1 MVSYLFC
8 GKSKR
13 RLAKTYRNSYLFI
26 YFHPEFLSEKSL
38 PSLSIPWSTESQHA
52 KVAMHN
58 QNNAEHFFLSICS
71 SVDLLW
77 KNKPFKMPAST
88 NISNPYFVIGKQT
101 LNVVY
106 LISCMTFWLLLFW
119 FNYSFYLCCKP
130 PTVKIMN
137 YIFDYKNSELASA
150 QNKYFW
156 LKFKHTRKK
165 ERQTKERRKRFEFWN
180 YHQAIN
186 LYYSNK

>member
-1 MVSYLFC
+1 MSHFTDWY
-8 GKSKR
+8 KSK
-13 RLAKTYRNSYLFI
+13 LSQN
-26 YFHPEFLSEKSL
+26 FHPEFLSEKSL

-77 KNKPFKMPAST
+77 KNKPFKMSAST
-88 NISNPYFVIGKQT
+88 NISNPYFVIEKQT

-137 YIFDYKNSELASA
+137 YIFDYKIQNWHLLRLNIFGSNSSTQE
-150 QNKYFW
+150 
-156 LKFKHTRKK
+156 RKK
-165 ERQTKERRKRFEFWN
+165 DKRKKKKIW
-180 YHQAIN
+180 I
-186 LYYSNK
+186 LKLSPSNQPIL